1 MSDIENDTEVS
12 PSISMHKLGFYI
24 SLYGVAITLLWIG
37 VFKFHPDEAHAIR
50 GIISSSPLI
59 SWLYGFLD
67 IHQASVLIGSVEI
80 VAGILLALYP
90 ISPKASLAGG
100 IIASAVFLTTIT
112 FLLSAPGVL
121 HISSSSGN
129 ILPFPSLLGS
139 FLFKDIVLLGA
150 ALCVVADSA
159 VQIIEK
165 NSENFEFNL

>member
-1 MSDIENDTEVS
+1 MSDITSDTEIHS
-12 PSISMHKLGFYI
+12 SISIHKIGFYI
-24 SLYGVAITLLWIG
+24 ALYGVAITLLWIG

-67 IHQASVLIGSVEI
+67 IHQASILIGSVEI

-90 ISPKASLAGG
+90 ISSKASLAGG
-100 IIASAVFLTTIT
+100 IIASIIFLTTIT

-121 HISSSSGN
+121 HTSSSGN
-129 ILPFPSLLGS
+129 TLPFPSLFGG

-159 VQIIEK
+159 IQIIEK
-165 NSENFEFNL
+165 NSADFEFHL